1 MFDALTR
8 RLVALAASP
17 WGEAVLV
24 LIAFAESS
32 FFPLPAEVLFV
43 PMCLARPDRAMRYAA
58 LTAVASIAG
67 GAFGWVIGH
76 YLFDL
81 VALPLLQFWNAVPAF
96 EALKDETGTGTILLL
111 LVTSGAAHLP
121 PMKVVTILSGVIG
134 FDFWLFLLAA
144 VIARGV
150 KFVLLGWALAR
161 YGETVAEL
169 IRRRLALLAGIA
181 IVAGAALW
189 VVLQYVKG

>member
-1 MFDALTR
+1 MIDRLTR
-8 RLVALAASP
+8 YLLKLAASP
-17 WGEAVLV
+17 WGEAVLA

-43 PMCLARPDRAMRYAA
+43 PMCLAQPRRAMRYAVITA
-58 LTAVASIAG
+58 LASIAG
-67 GAFGWVIGH
+67 GAFGWMIGH

-96 EALKDETGTGTILLL
+96 EALKAETGTGTILLL

-134 FDFWLFLLAA
+134 FEFWLFLLAA

-161 YGETVAEL
+161 YGEAVADV

-189 VVLQYVKG
+189 VALQYLHG